1 MNNGTQVDLVKFR
14 LEQAHECLLVAK
26 ANISTSLK
34 ASVNRSYYCIFHAMR
49 AVLATKGFDSKKH
62 SGVISEFRKTF
73 IKPGVFERK
82 HSDIIGKAFEIRNES
97 DYEDFYVV
105 SKEEAM
111 KQIENAKEFLEAC
124 EKYLEGV
131 LEANT

>member
-1 MNNGTQVDLVKFR
+1 MNNANKLNLSRFR
-14 LEQAHECLLVAK
+14 LDQAKECLLT
-26 ANISTSLK
+26 ANANLSISLK
-34 ASVNRSYYCIFHAMR
+34 TSANRSYYCIFHSMR
-49 AVLATKGFDSKKH
+49 AVLALDGYDSKKH
-62 SGVISEFRKTF
+62 SGVISEFRRKYVKT
-73 IKPGVFERK
+73 GVFEPVM
-82 HSDIIGKAFEIRNES
+82 SNIIKRAFTIRNES

-111 KQIENAKEFLEAC
+111 QQIENAKEFLEAC